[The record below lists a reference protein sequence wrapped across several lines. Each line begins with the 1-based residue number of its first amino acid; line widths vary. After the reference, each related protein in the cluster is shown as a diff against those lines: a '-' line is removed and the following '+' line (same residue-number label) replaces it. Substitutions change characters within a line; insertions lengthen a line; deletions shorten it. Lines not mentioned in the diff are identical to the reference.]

1 MKQFHVFVE
10 INMKSPE
17 SIYRVLLESGNNM
30 ADLEHTYRLLS
41 DATKSILAQLTIEA
55 KNLENCSMSEAKEIA
70 LCAHTYRDHLTATS
84 EAHRMAERAKILYF
98 SSKTLSDLYRSQEAT
113 ERAIQGRAT

>member
-1 MKQFHVFVE
+1 MKD
-10 INMKSPE
+10 PE
-17 SIYRVLLESGNNM
+17 TIYRILIETGNEM
-30 ADLEHTYRLLS
+30 AEREHTYRLLG

-70 LCAHTYRDHLTATS
+70 LCAHTYRDHLTVTA
-84 EAHRMAERAKILYF
+84 EAARMAERAKILYF

-113 ERAIQGRAT
+113 ERAAMGRAT